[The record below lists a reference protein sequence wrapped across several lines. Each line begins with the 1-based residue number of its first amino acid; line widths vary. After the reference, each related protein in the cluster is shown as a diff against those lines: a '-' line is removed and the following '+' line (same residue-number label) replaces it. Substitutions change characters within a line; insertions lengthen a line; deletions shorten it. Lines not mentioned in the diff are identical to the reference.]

1 MKKVLFLTIVLI
13 LSLTLSIYA
22 HPPGNIEMSF
32 NTENNMLEVTVPHN
46 SSDNSGHFIN
56 NVKVYL
62 NDNLHIEQD
71 FIMQTD
77 NEVQYLHYMLPGA
90 KSGDNINLTAECN
103 KFGSR
108 ESKITVE

>member
-62 NDNLHIEQD
+62 NGNLHIEQD